1 MQKELNPITYRLH
14 LYSSEMIHFIHQ
26 MQYYISF
33 EVIECQWTNML
44 EKVQQAKT
52 LDDILVAHEE
62 FLHEVKIGSF
72 VGDNDNLLFQ
82 MNSVFNTI
90 DKLEQWQDTFY
101 AYCFKELDSRKRTEA
116 EVISSEGKGVFG
128 ATSESR
134 FERDKVRQVF
144 DDAKVKWISS
154 LEKIGAAYEQS
165 VRAFLLLLA
174 SSTDHNLQLF
184 GTRLDFNE
192 YYKKRDQ
199 RLDAPLTFASMRH
212 SSMMHSQNSQ
222 KSCGTVC
229 GGAGNVRGNNRFN
242 N

>member
-1 MQKELNPITYRLH
+1 
-14 LYSSEMIHFIHQ
+14 
-26 MQYYISF
+26 
-33 EVIECQWTNML
+33 ML
-44 EKVQQAKT
+44 EKVEQAKT

-72 VGDNDNLLFQ
+72 VGDNDGLLFQ

-101 AYCFKELDSRKRTEA
+101 AFCFKELDSRKQAEA
-116 EVISSEGKGVFG
+116 VVISSEAKGEFG
-128 ATSESR
+128 VTTESR
-134 FERDKVRQVF
+134 FERDKLQQAF
-144 DDAKVKWISS
+144 DDDKVKLLSS
-154 LEKIGAAYEQS
+154 LEKIGAAYEHS
-165 VRAFLLLLA
+165 VRNFLLLLA

-222 KSCGTVC
+222 KSGGTAC
-229 GGAGNVRGNNRFN
+229 GGAGNVRNNTRFN